1 MKGKRK
7 RQICNIILKTRILLF
22 NSKCS
27 TNQQQLRGKA
37 CWQFIRSGKTKTFSL
52 KGWRIKISKHFNR
65 LGKPRWKQHTC
76 IWTHILSKVEESR
89 GGIFTRLGKPHW
101 KQAHTWC
108 KNPWSRVRNHRAEEA
123 KRTSFSSCTISAE
136 GDNIVSMELHVFV
149 WTWPIASHIA
159 YLENSFTASGRLF
172 DVSHVEKTWLFLTGV
187 RLSTKSFIIGH
198 WPGYETNYLFRHGVP
213 NKKGF

>member
-1 MKGKRK
+1 MLEATHVHLNTYSFQRGHFYKIRK
-7 RQICNIILKTRILLF
+7 TTLEA
-22 NSKCS
+22 S
-27 TNQQQLRGKA
+27 THLMQK
-37 CWQFIRSGKTKTFSL
+37 SL
-52 KGWRIKISKHFNR
+52 IQSE
-65 LGKPRWKQHTC
+65 KPQ
-76 IWTHILSKVEESR
+76 SR
-89 GGIFTRLGKPHW
+89 GG
-101 KQAHTWC
+101 
-108 KNPWSRVRNHRAEEA
+108 

-213 NKKGF
+213 NKIGF